1 MAWSFWGWRVWRECS
16 CFFNDDF
23 TKNNFISKKMENN
36 EEQKINELL
45 TRGIEESIVRESLE
59 KKLKSGKKLRVKFGI
74 DPTGPRIHIGRASTM
89 RKLKKFQELGH
100 QIVLII
106 GDFTGQVGDASDK
119 DSERP
124 MLSQDEVRENMR
136 DYFDQISTI
145 FDVSKVE
152 VHYNSEWLGKLDFND
167 ICRLA
172 DNFSVAEMLDRE
184 NFSKRFKEGKRIS
197 LREFMYPLMQGYDS
211 VAIKSDIEIG
221 GSDQLFNVLAGR
233 TIQKAYGQESQNI
246 MTFKLLDGTD
256 GRKMS
261 TSWGN
266 VILIED
272 EPTEMFGKIMSIK
285 DELIEKY
292 FEICTDVPMSEVEEL
307 LSDPRNAKVRLASEI
322 VNIYHGA
329 QEAQEAQEHFENVF
343 SNKGTPENMD
353 DIEMKEGEKLTDIL
367 DRSELAKS
375 RTEARQKIVQGG
387 VKIDDKAVSNIDY
400 KITKEIDGAILK
412 VGKREFR
419 RIQVVE

>member
-1 MAWSFWGWRVWRECS
+1 
-16 CFFNDDF
+16 
-23 TKNNFISKKMENN
+23 MENN
-36 EEQKINELL
+36 EQKIKELL
-45 TRGIEESIVRESLE
+45 KRGVEDVIVKENLE
-59 KKLKSGKKLRVKFGI
+59 KKLKSGKQLRIKYGI
-74 DPTGPRIHIGRASTM
+74 DPTGPKIHLGRASTM

-100 QIVLII
+100 QVVLII

-119 DSERP
+119 ESERP
-124 MLSQDEVRENMR
+124 MLSQEEVKENMR
-136 DYFDQISTI
+136 DYLDQISRI

-211 VAIKSDIEIG
+211 VAIKADIEIG
-221 GSDQLFNVLAGR
+221 GTDQLFNVLAGR
-233 TIQKAYGQESQNI
+233 TLQKNFKQEPQDI
-246 MTFKLLDGTD
+246 MTFKLLEGVD

-266 VILIED
+266 VILISD
-272 EPTEMFGKIMSIK
+272 EPNEMFGKIMSIK

-292 FEICTDVPMSEVEEL
+292 FEICTDVSSDEVVSL
-307 LSDPRNAKVRLASEI
+307 LTDPRNAKLKLASEI
-322 VNIYHGA
+322 VKIYHGD
-329 QEAQEAQEHFENVF
+329 QEAQKAQEYFENIF
-343 SNKGTPENMD
+343 SNKGVPEEVLE
-353 DIEMKEGEKLTDIL
+353 IEMKVGEKLIDIL
-367 DRSELAKS
+367 DRNDLARS

-387 VKIDDKAVSNIDY
+387 VKINEKTVSNVDY
-400 KITKEIDGAILK
+400 KITKDIDGEILK

-419 RIQVVE
+419 KIQVV